1 MRLTDLVLAEERA
14 SQEAEHAGRRFQEFL
29 REFRAAAVLVPL
41 DDAGGLWS
49 AELGGL
55 RWIMAFS
62 DEEELS
68 RFLLTR
74 HEGGEREYRRILG
87 SHLLDSV
94 VPAVPGPCGVALDAA
109 GEHGAVLPPVAG
121 IVPDGATAEAYAT
134 SNPYAAAGPT
144 RASGPGAGVSGKE
157 PDLAAP
163 KDSLALITK
172 GINGALGELKEL
184 GMVGEAGMGRG
195 FSEVALTGMQ
205 SGTRV

>member
-1 MRLTDLVLAEERA
+1 MRKVREGAESGEYGEGCTVRLTELVLAEERA
-14 SQEAEHAGRRFQEFL
+14 SQEAEDAGRRFQAFL
-29 REFRAAAVLVPL
+29 REFRATAVLVPL

-49 AELGGL
+49 AELGGI

-109 GEHGAVLPPVAG
+109 GEHGTVLPPVAG
-121 IVPDGATAEAYAT
+121 IVPDRATAEAYAAT
-134 SNPYAAAGPT
+134 GTAYANAGAAYAGERREG
-144 RASGPGAGVSGKE
+144 RA
-157 PDLAAP
+157 
-163 KDSLALITK
+163 
-172 GINGALGELKEL
+172 
-184 GMVGEAGMGRG
+184 
-195 FSEVALTGMQ
+195 
-205 SGTRV
+205 